1 MSACVH
7 SLVSLTCSHG
17 SALHVCLRMLMHSVS
32 DMLSFSQ
39 DAMNVRVVMV
49 APDVGLRE
57 FTFDGVLSGERG
69 V

>member
-1 MSACVH
+1 
-7 SLVSLTCSHG
+7 
-17 SALHVCLRMLMHSVS
+17 MLMHSVS